1 MSSTT
6 TEERIELTELA
17 TTDRASLTAY
27 GTDAAQNPD
36 EVPEDAAYSTTA
48 IPDGGYG
55 WMVVFCCSITAFWS
69 NGVINCWGVLQA
81 ALLDSSLRSV
91 PTSTVS
97 FVGSLGLCL
106 SAGLGIFV
114 VQFMRW
120 AGSRRTSMA
129 GVCLMSASLIS
140 SSFCTAEV
148 GALFGTMGILAGV
161 GMSMVYT
168 VSNGLPVQYF
178 SGHLGLANGIVKLG
192 GGIGGC
198 VLAVA
203 IEAMYRRVGI
213 AWTFR
218 IQGLVTLATGLPAAY
233 MQKDRVR
240 LRSVPLVDTSMFRSV
255 PFVTVFFAGAI
266 GSFAL
271 FVPPYFLPLFAQS
284 INLSSSTGAG
294 LVAAF
299 NACNAV
305 GRFAAGPLCD
315 KIGPVNMFLITMI
328 LNAVSMLAIWPVSDT
343 LAPLAVF
350 AALNGAANGSFFT
363 TLPTVVASM
372 FGPGRAAVAM
382 SMAVAGW
389 SGGYLMGSPIAGYL
403 LQAAGGKQQG
413 GQGLGVEVYRP
424 AIFYAGGVATASSL
438 FVLFARFKMAKK
450 VVEKV

>member
-1 MSSTT
+1 MSSTL
-6 TEERIELTELA
+6 TEERFELTELPDA
-17 TTDRASLTAY
+17 IQISRTTESSR
-27 GTDAAQNPD
+27 NPD
-36 EVPEDAAYSTTA
+36 EVPEDVAYSTTA

-55 WMVVFCCSITAFWS
+55 WVVVFCCSVTTFWN

-81 ALLDSSLRSV
+81 ALLDSTLHSV

-97 FVGSLGLCL
+97 FVGSLGLAL

-114 VQFMRW
+114 IQFMRW
-120 AGSRRTSMA
+120 AGSQKTSMA
-129 GVCLMSASLIS
+129 GVCLISASLVG
-140 SSFCTAEV
+140 SSFCTSDV
-148 GALFGTMGILAGV
+148 GGLFGTMGVMAGL
-161 GMSMVYT
+161 GMAMVYT

-203 IEAMYRRVGI
+203 LEAMYRRVGI

-218 IQGLVTLATGLPAAY
+218 IQGFLTFATGLPAAW
-233 MQKDRVR
+233 MQRDRVPPR
-240 LRSVPLVDTSMFRSV
+240 KFPLIDVSMFRSL
-255 PFVTVFFAGAI
+255 PFVTVFLAGAI

-284 INLSSSTGAG
+284 IGLSASTGAG

-305 GRFAAGPLCD
+305 GRFVAGPLCD
-315 KIGPVNMFLITMI
+315 KIGPVNMFLITMV
-328 LNAVSMLAIWPVSDT
+328 LNAVSMLAIWPVSNS
-343 LAPLAVF
+343 LGPLAVF
-350 AALNGAANGSFFT
+350 AALNGTANGSFFT

-413 GQGLGVEVYRP
+413 GEGLGVEVYRP
-424 AIFYAGGVATASSL
+424 AIFYAGGVATASAL

-450 VVEKV
+450 VAKRV